1 MKPSISIQFLSWLD
15 FTGRI
20 SDPAQIRRVTLGVA
34 AFSKR
39 RFEKK
44 TGEAA
49 HFAAKS
55 RARRSGD
62 RRYSRELRR
71 STPEC
76 YLRRIGDAPDFTY
89 GVKRFATIILL
100 KFRAFCDGIPWTPF
114 LFLGLN
120 SFDLF

>member
-1 MKPSISIQFLSWLD
+1 MDNALRKD
-15 FTGRI
+15 GGRI
-20 SDPAQIRRVTLGVA
+20 SDPAQIRRVPLGVA

-62 RRYSRELRR
+62 LRYSREPRR

-76 YLRRIGDAPDFTY
+76 YLRRIGDAP
-89 GVKRFATIILL
+89 K
-100 KFRAFCDGIPWTPF
+100 DGRGGFPR
-114 LFLGLN
+114 LR
-120 SFDLF
+120 